1 MFLIILTFIS
11 AISISL
17 IAAGYSIIGLATL
30 FAGAATPIIAMGS
43 ALEVGKLV
51 AASWLYHNWRRN
63 IPKSLK
69 AYLFT
74 SIIVLIFITSV
85 GIFGF
90 LSKAHL
96 DQVKPTA
103 GNTEQIALIDKK
115 IKQEEKIIERA
126 EKTLAQLDK
135 ALDVYIDKEYVS
147 RGLKERNK
155 QKEERDLLNKSIDE
169 SMAKIADL
177 NNSKSSINIEQLK
190 LEADVGPLKYV
201 AELIYGDN
209 AKDHFDSA
217 VRIIILILIFV
228 FDPLA
233 VLLLIASQYTF
244 NWARE
249 QKGGGSLPP
258 KSDPDNSPTSPTPG
272 YTDEEW
278 DQAHR
283 ENYEFDRAKVI
294 DANEPPEIVEPE
306 EPKEKEKTTSELLM
320 EGFKEEQEQ
329 RAIEEQNEEWAD
341 MYAQADNTLP
351 KDSVAEQIEDE
362 TLKELSNLDKWNE
375 WVEKANEEAEKNPEE
390 PKKELPDTKNRI
402 FYSAEVEDQKKTPE
416 GINYMKKE
424 GNKQVRKTSTPK
436 S

>member
-1 MFLIILTFIS
+1 MFLTLVTFIS

-17 IAAGYSIIGLATL
+17 IAAGYSILGLATL
-30 FAGAATPIIAMGS
+30 FAGAYVPIIAMGS

-169 SMAKIADL
+169 AMEKIANL

-233 VLLLIASQYTF
+233 VLLLIAA
-244 NWARE
+244 NI
-249 QKGGGSLPP
+249 SLNQWRD
-258 KSDPDNSPTSPTPG
+258 KRDENK
-272 YTDEEW
+272 TDTM
-278 DQAHR
+278 
-283 ENYEFDRAKVI
+283 DRALRRIEVLENRNKRLKI
-294 DANEPPEIVEPE
+294 YKDLTKEFGDNPDEI
-306 EPKEKEKTTSELLM
+306 KLKLS
-320 EGFKEEQEQ
+320 
-329 RAIEEQNEEWAD
+329 
-341 MYAQADNTLP
+341 
-351 KDSVAEQIEDE
+351 QIYDW
-362 TLKELSNLDKWNE
+362 NNDKN
-375 WVEKANEEAEKNPEE
+375 
-390 PKKELPDTKNRI
+390 
-402 FYSAEVEDQKKTPE
+402 
-416 GINYMKKE
+416 
-424 GNKQVRKTSTPK
+424 
-436 S
+436 

>member
-1 MFLIILTFIS
+1 MFLTLVTFIS

-17 IAAGYSIIGLATL
+17 IAAGYSILGLATL
-30 FAGAATPIIAMGS
+30 FAGAYVPIIAMGS

-74 SIIVLIFITSV
+74 SIIVLVFITSV

-233 VLLLIASQYTF
+233 VLLLIAA
-244 NWARE
+244 NI
-249 QKGGGSLPP
+249 SLNQWRDKRDEN
-258 KSDPDNSPTSPTPG
+258 KSDTMERALKRIEVLEGRNKRLKIYKDLTKEFGDNPD
-272 YTDEEW
+272 
-278 DQAHR
+278 
-283 ENYEFDRAKVI
+283 
-294 DANEPPEIVEPE
+294 EI
-306 EPKEKEKTTSELLM
+306 KLKLS
-320 EGFKEEQEQ
+320 
-329 RAIEEQNEEWAD
+329 
-341 MYAQADNTLP
+341 
-351 KDSVAEQIEDE
+351 QIYDW
-362 TLKELSNLDKWNE
+362 NNDKN
-375 WVEKANEEAEKNPEE
+375 
-390 PKKELPDTKNRI
+390 
-402 FYSAEVEDQKKTPE
+402 
-416 GINYMKKE
+416 
-424 GNKQVRKTSTPK
+424 
-436 S
+436 